1 MIREQ
6 EYRITENDSNVTSS
20 AGVIGTMTDIETF
33 TCPAS
38 TAFVIRPGDVFSL
51 YADASG
57 TEVGDSTAVEL
68 EIRDSNNITRNTIV
82 TANYS
87 VIKEFQDRQK
97 IYIFGQSYSILA
109 NQQLVIRA
117 NSASTIT
124 SANTL
129 FQISSVRGSSTLF

>member
-68 EIRDSNNITRNTIV
+68 EIRDSNNITRN
-82 TANYS
+82 A
-87 VIKEFQDRQK
+87 
-97 IYIFGQSYSILA
+97 
-109 NQQLVIRA
+109 RA
-117 NSASTIT
+117 PQMGLASTIIF
-124 SANTL
+124 SL
-129 FQISSVRGSSTLF
+129 FSNLRIQERYHLLPCLILPPLKMRR